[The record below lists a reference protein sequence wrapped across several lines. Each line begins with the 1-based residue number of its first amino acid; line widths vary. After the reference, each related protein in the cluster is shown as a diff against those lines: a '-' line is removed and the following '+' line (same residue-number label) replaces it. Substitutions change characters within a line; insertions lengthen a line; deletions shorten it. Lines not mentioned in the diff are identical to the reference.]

1 MRGGARVIGLV
12 ALLALALGL
21 AGCAGDE
28 PSGQAATSTAPG
40 ETVATAA
47 DDGDGDGDTGGETEQ
62 AEPADLPGTA
72 EQISTE
78 LDETL
83 ADLREVE
90 SLDELRDDLREA
102 TAEIA
107 SWREQLAAASEDEAL
122 AEARAS
128 LDGALATLETAL
140 GNLSSQAQTA
150 GAAGLGALA
159 RKLTPD
165 NLDVSKVRSAL
176 DELLGTSGSG

>member
-1 MRGGARVIGLV
+1 MRGGARVIALV

-28 PSGQAATSTAPG
+28 TSGQAATSTAPG
-40 ETVATAA
+40 ETVATAD
-47 DDGDGDGDTGGETEQ
+47 DDGDSDTGGETEQ

-72 EQISTE
+72 EQISAE

-122 AEARAS
+122 AEAKAS
-128 LDGALATLETAL
+128 LDQALATLETAL
-140 GNLSSQAQTA
+140 GNLSSQAETA